1 MSNLFSLIQNEN
13 MKIYRR
19 FGTWVMIG
27 LLVLASVVGAVI
39 TKTTYREPADWK
51 AEIASEI
58 SGAKE
63 QLKEKNIQKTYKEH
77 LQQQVK
83 INEYR
88 LEHNIKP
95 LQSNTFWGYLVN
107 SADIIS
113 LVTLFTIIVAA
124 GSVASEFSWGTI
136 KMLLI
141 RPASRAKIL
150 LSKYIAALL
159 FAVCMLGLLFLVSAV
174 ASAILFGIETIREP
188 YLAYQNG
195 TVVEKNMVIYVLQ
208 AYALNCADLVMMAT
222 FAFMISAVFRNQ
234 SLAIGLATFSL
245 FIGPQITFFLAMKFD
260 WAKYLLFANTNLT
273 QYIDGMPMVKG
284 MTMPFS
290 MMMLFLYFILFNAI
304 AWFTF
309 QKRDIAA

>member
-27 LLVLASVVGAVI
+27 LLVLASVAGAI
-39 TKTTYREPADWK
+39 IIKATHKETNDWK
-51 AEIASEI
+51 AEVAADSNNIRKI
-58 SGAKE
+58 
-63 QLKEKNIQKTYKEH
+63 LKDNNIPKIQKDH
-77 LQQQVK
+77 LQKQLA

-88 LEHNIKP
+88 LKHDVKP
-95 LQSNTFWGYLVN
+95 MESNTFWGYLIN

-150 LSKYIAALL
+150 LSKYITVLMFAVSMLALLLMISAASGALL
-159 FAVCMLGLLFLVSAV
+159 FGV
-174 ASAILFGIETIREP
+174 ETIREP

-195 TVVEKNMVIYVLQ
+195 AVVETSMLAHVLQ
-208 AYALNCADLVMMAT
+208 VYALNCADLVMLAT
-222 FAFMISAVFRNQ
+222 FAFMISTVFRNQ

-245 FIGPQITFFLAMKFD
+245 FIGPQITYFLSLKFD
-260 WAKYLLFANTNLT
+260 WAKYILFANTDLA
-273 QYIDGMPMVKG
+273 QYIDGMPLVKG

-290 MMMLFLYFILFNAI
+290 LAVLLVYFVAFNAVT
-304 AWFTF
+304 WWMF
-309 QKRDIAA
+309 QKRDVAT